1 MAWIGPL
8 LARTV
13 QSTDPNRRR
22 RHHRGIPT
30 VAIRTKSETCVVAHD
45 LSSHHDDGLS
55 ESYFVLRDEC
65 RSMSMI
71 ILIIIH
77 IVVIVIVI
85 IRSIDQKSVFL
96 FCGTTGTAGYTQ
108 QQNFSAPP
116 QFLTEEGKSAQ
127 AEVVHYSMA
136 TGDATTNCYCTY
148 KPGHQC
154 SYGCYQ
160 TKDYGSYYAYGY
172 QAWYA
177 VATVATKPTADRS
190 YQPYSHRW
198 VMVGCTSTSMI
209 TTW

>member
-1 MAWIGPL
+1 MVWCDTIIPLTRLNKYRISLKRQHRRMRQLAYFPHTTTSKTNYPDMA
-8 LARTV
+8 TSFY
-13 QSTDPNRRR
+13 QSAYLFPWHDN
-22 RHHRGIPT
+22 
-30 VAIRTKSETCVVAHD
+30 IRTLFPLHNNM
-45 LSSHHDDGLS
+45 LP
-55 ESYFVLRDEC
+55 
-65 RSMSMI
+65 
-71 ILIIIH
+71 
-77 IVVIVIVI
+77 
-85 IRSIDQKSVFL
+85 SI
-96 FCGTTGTAGYTQ
+96 
-108 QQNFSAPP
+108 
-116 QFLTEEGKSAQ
+116 
-127 AEVVHYSMA
+127 HYSMA
-136 TGDATTNCYCTY
+136 TGDATTNCYCIY